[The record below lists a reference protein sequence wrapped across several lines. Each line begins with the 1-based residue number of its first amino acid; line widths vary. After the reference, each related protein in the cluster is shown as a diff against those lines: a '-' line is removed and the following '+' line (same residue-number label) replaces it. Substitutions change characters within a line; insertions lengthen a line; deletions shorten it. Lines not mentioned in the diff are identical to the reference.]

1 MFPEIQ
7 SEMKRPADF
16 RKSIIAASIFL
27 TSVYCVVGG
36 FGYGVIG
43 PDAPML
49 YTWDEKKNPS
59 QVRRPPSFCLH
70 RHVHSRP
77 VPWC

>member
-1 MFPEIQ
+1 VIAFAYQGQAVFPEIQ

-16 RKSIIAASIFL
+16 RKSIIGASIFL
-27 TSVYCVVGG
+27 TSVYLLVGG

-49 YTWDEKKNPS
+49 YTWDETKNPS
-59 QVRRPPSFCLH
+59 QASHL
-70 RHVHSRP
+70 
-77 VPWC
+77 